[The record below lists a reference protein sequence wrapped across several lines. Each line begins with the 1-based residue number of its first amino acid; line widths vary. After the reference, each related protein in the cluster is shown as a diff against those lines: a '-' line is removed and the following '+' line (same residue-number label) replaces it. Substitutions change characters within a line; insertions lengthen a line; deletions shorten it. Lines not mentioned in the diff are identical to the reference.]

1 QTVKLTKMSIHT
13 IRFYEK
19 KGLISPCRNSQNNR
33 IFNDDDLSKLQMIKN
48 FKMIG
53 TPLEE
58 IKRFFSLFEERNS
71 KEKRLEFLLHE
82 KNKIDEQIKSIQ
94 DGKEF
99 LDSIIKECYM

>member
-1 QTVKLTKMSIHT
+1 IIGNPRLNHRYRKG
-13 IRFYEK
+13 FYSLFK
-19 KGLISPCRNSQNNR
+19 TLQQNR

>member
-1 QTVKLTKMSIHT
+1 MCHKVCMA
-13 IRFYEK
+13 E
-19 KGLISPCRNSQNNR
+19 
-33 IFNDDDLSKLQMIKN
+33 
-48 FKMIG
+48 
-53 TPLEE
+53 
-58 IKRFFSLFEERNS
+58 

>member
-1 QTVKLTKMSIHT
+1 MIDTVRDFILYLKLCNRT
-13 IRFYEK
+13 
-19 KGLISPCRNSQNNR
+19 LISPCRNSQNNV
-33 IFNDDDLSKLQMIKN
+33 IFNDDDLSKLQMKKN
-48 FKMIG
+48 FKMTG